1 MASTKENSTRKAT
14 AAPSEDGSR
23 KAECGPSRP
32 RTLSAFGAWAL
43 GFGCIIGWGCFFM
56 PGTSFLPNAGPMG
69 TAIALFIGA
78 LVMGCIAANY
88 RFMMQ
93 HHPVDGGAFVFAQKS
108 FGHSH
113 GFACGW
119 FLLLAFT
126 PLVAQ
131 NATSIALLS
140 RNLMGS
146 FAEFGFDYS
155 LAGYQAYFGDV
166 LLSLIV
172 LGVFAFILIRSTRLG
187 YIVQTILACCIAAF
201 LIIVVGGIISS
212 GSLSH
217 EALQPLYSPSKDPAM
232 GVLAVLAMVPWAFV
246 GFDVISQT
254 AGDFTFSVRK
264 TGRVMAIAIVMGL
277 LVYVTNTFIA
287 AAFTPPQYD
296 SWPAY
301 IAELDD
307 LSGIQAVPVFFAFCQ
322 LFGDTGRIIL
332 DVAVLGAVL
341 SGIMGFGI
349 AGSRVLVVMSE
360 FGHLAPWLSER
371 HPVYGTPRNA
381 IIATFAA
388 AAVFT
393 LLGRSILSWIID
405 LSSVGAALAFFYASA
420 ATAKVAKRE
429 NHPVAAAFGVIGAAL
444 SVVFI
449 LLLVLPI
456 PIVGSQLKIQSLVFL
471 AGWIALGLN
480 YYTPPYR
487 KRARVDF
494 SSVVAIDD
502 PGESTP
508 ELPSQ
513 NVEAGRQGNLDAV

>member
-1 MASTKENSTRKAT
+1 MASTKHNSTKQANSV
-14 AAPSEDGSR
+14 PNEDYSSKSER
-23 KAECGPSRP
+23 RPSRP
-32 RTLSAFGAWAL
+32 STLSAFGAWAL
-43 GFGCIIGWGCFFM
+43 AFGCIIGWGCFVM

-69 TAIALFIGA
+69 TAIALLIGA
-78 LVMGCIAANY
+78 LVMGSIAANY

-93 HHPVDGGAFVFAQKS
+93 HHPVDGGAFVFAQKT

-140 RNLMGS
+140 HNLMGS
-146 FAEFGFDYS
+146 FAKFGFDYS
-155 LAGYQAYFGDV
+155 LAGYHAYFGDV
-166 LLSLIV
+166 LLSFIV

-187 YIVQTILACCIAAF
+187 YIVQSILACCIAAF
-201 LIIVVGGIISS
+201 LIIVAGGIISS
-212 GSLSH
+212 GTLSP
-217 EALQPLYSPSKDPAM
+217 EALQPMYSPSKDPAM
-232 GVLAVLAMVPWAFV
+232 GMLAVLAMVPWAFV

-264 TGRVMAIAIVMGL
+264 TGRVMAIAIIMGL
-277 LVYVTNTFIA
+277 LVYVANTFIA
-287 AAFTPPQYD
+287 AAFTPPQFD

-307 LSGIQAVPVFFAFCQ
+307 VSGIEAIPVFFAFCQ
-322 LFGDTGRIIL
+322 LFGDTGRIVL

-349 AGSRVLVVMSE
+349 AGSRVLVVMAD
-360 FGHLAPWLSER
+360 FGHLTPWLAER

-381 IIATFAA
+381 IIATFAT

-393 LLGRSILSWIID
+393 LFGRSILSWIID

-420 ATAKVAKRE
+420 AAAKVAWRE
-429 NHPVAAAFGVIGAAL
+429 NHPVAAVCGTIGAAL
-444 SVVFI
+444 SVIFI
-449 LLLVLPI
+449 LLLVMPI
-456 PIVGSQLKIQSLVFL
+456 PIVESQLKIQSLVFL

-494 SSVVAIDD
+494 GSLIALEDPVEASSD
-502 PGESTP
+502 
-508 ELPSQ
+508 LPSPT
-513 NVEAGRQGNLDAV
+513 DAD